1 MGILVIC
8 NRMGYN
14 ENQSKNEVLYLMKKG
29 TTRKILVVWL
39 MALMALLSACNE
51 DVGGG
56 PIDIDVPDKTDAP
69 VFVPT
74 DPTQETESATGTLPA
89 TGSPG
94 ASATPIP
101 QSSNVDPSNTIDPN
115 EIDGTEDVKEE
126 EKLSYS
132 EYRAINS
139 DVNGWIKISNT
150 NVDYPIV
157 KSRDNIDYLT
167 QNAKKEASKAGAI
180 FMDYRCSPNDS
191 HVIIYGHNMSK
202 SKIMFAQMT
211 NYANRSFYD
220 ANRTFEVTFG
230 DKKYT
235 YKVFSVYSVD
245 VNDADYM
252 AVDEN
257 FPSAAS
263 FVDYMNNT
271 LAKLSIFP
279 VDTTIG
285 ESDHVLT
292 LSTCTH
298 TNYANGRFV
307 VHAVRV
313 G

>member
-1 MGILVIC
+1 MKKRSENRGIC
-8 NRMGYN
+8 
-14 ENQSKNEVLYLMKKG
+14 LMKKG
-29 TTRKILVVWL
+29 MTRQIMIFLLV
-39 MALMALLSACNE
+39 LLTAFASACNP
-51 DVGGG
+51 GGG
-56 PIDIDVPDKTDAP
+56 IDVDIDVPDRTDAP
-69 VFVPT
+69 S
-74 DPTQETESATGTLPA
+74 TQTQAPQGTEPS
-89 TGSPG
+89 

-101 QSSNVDPSNTIDPN
+101 QSENVDPSNTIDPN
-115 EIDGTEDVKEE
+115 ELDGTDEVADE
-126 EKLSYS
+126 EKLSYD

-139 DVNGWIKISNT
+139 DVIGWITIDNT
-150 NVDYPIV
+150 NVDYPV
-157 KSRDNIDYLT
+157 VRSHDNIDYLT

-180 FMDYRCSPNDS
+180 FMDYRCSANDS

-202 SKIMFAQMT
+202 SKIMFAQVT
-211 NYANRSFYD
+211 NYSNRSFYD

-230 DKKYT
+230 DKTYT

-257 FPSAAS
+257 FPSGAS

-285 ESDHVLT
+285 EDDHVLT

>member
-1 MGILVIC
+1 
-8 NRMGYN
+8 
-14 ENQSKNEVLYLMKKG
+14 MKKG
-29 TTRKILVVWL
+29 TTRTIMICLL
-39 MALMALLSACNE
+39 AALMAFAPACQA
-51 DVGGG
+51 GGG
-56 PIDIDVPDKTDAP
+56 IDVDINVPDKTAAP
-69 VFVPT
+69 STQAPQGT
-74 DPTQETESATGTLPA
+74 DPS
-89 TGSPG
+89 
-94 ASATPIP
+94 ASATPLP
-101 QSSNVDPSNTIDPN
+101 QSENVDPSNTIDPN
-115 EIDGTEDVKEE
+115 ELDGTADVADE
-126 EKLSYS
+126 EKLSYD

-139 DVNGWIKISNT
+139 DVIGWITIDNT

-157 KSRDNIDYLT
+157 KSHDNIDYLT

-180 FMDYRCSPNDS
+180 FLDYRCSANDS
-191 HVIIYGHNMSK
+191 HAILYGHNMSK
-202 SKIMFAQMT
+202 SKIMFAQVT
-211 NYANRSFYD
+211 NYSNRSFYD

-230 DKKYT
+230 DTTYT

-257 FPSAAS
+257 FPSDAS
-263 FVDYMNNT
+263 FAKYMNET
-271 LAKLSIFP
+271 IAGQSIFP

-285 ESDHVLT
+285 EDDHVIT

>member
-1 MGILVIC
+1 MRNDL
-8 NRMGYN
+8 
-14 ENQSKNEVLYLMKKG
+14 KKEVLLLMKKG
-29 TTRKILVVWL
+29 IARKVLIIFLL
-39 MALMALLSACNE
+39 ALMAFSTACGGNE
-51 DVGGG
+51 GGANV
-56 PIDIDVPDKTDAP
+56 DIEVPDKTAGP
-69 VFVPT
+69 GTATPGGAG
-74 DPTQETESATGTLPA
+74 SATDGPSTTETGDPSA
-89 TGSPG
+89 TE
-94 ASATPIP
+94 TPIP
-101 QSSNVDPSNTIDPN
+101 SSDHVDPSNTIDPN
-115 EIDGTEDVKEE
+115 EIDGTEDIKEE

-132 EYRAINS
+132 EYRALNS
-139 DVNGWIKISNT
+139 DVVGWIKISNT

-180 FMDYRCSPNDS
+180 FMDYRCGTGDH

-245 VNDADYM
+245 VKKAEYM

-257 FPSAAS
+257 IPSGAA

-271 LAKLSIFP
+271 LAALSIFP
-279 VDTTIG
+279 VDTTVS
-285 ESDHVLT
+285 ENDHVLT

-313 G
+313 S